1 MTNQHIV
8 ERVLLATIRD
18 KGLFPC
24 PRCLLPKTSFYRVG
38 LCADISARAAT
49 VRQYLVDKI
58 SAARD
63 AIYKLGAPIRG
74 AVPERHLKGYSLVPT
89 FVRLF
94 SPTFCHSFTSHLQNA
109 FAVRLGFLD
118 FNLFPMLVVD
128 LLHEFELGVFKSVFK
143 HLIRLLNAINSDAI
157 INLNGR

>member
-1 MTNQHIV
+1 MLI
-8 ERVLLATIRD
+8 ATIRD

-24 PRCLLPKTSFYRVG
+24 PRCLIPKASFYRVG
-38 LCADISARAAT
+38 LCADMLARVAR

-63 AIYKLGAPIRG
+63 GIYKLGAPIKG
-74 AVPERHLKGYSLVPT
+74 ALPERHLKEYSLVPT
-89 FVRLF
+89 FVCLF
-94 SPTFCHSFTSHLQNA
+94 LFIFCHSFTSHLQNA

-118 FNLFPMLVVD
+118 FNLFLMLVVD

-143 HLIRLLNAINSDAI
+143 HLIRLLNATNSEAI
-157 INLNGR
+157 ITLNER